1 MGKLLVVGLVG
12 VAAAM
17 SLGAG
22 TAMAQTP
29 ARGVGGAVGGGW
41 GGGFGGIPGGA
52 AGRRG
57 PALTPYLNLRR
68 GGSPAAN
75 YFLGVLPE
83 IDRRTTAAQQNA
95 AITDLERRV
104 EAPQT
109 TEDSLLEGRSLR
121 LPPTGHATYFGS
133 TGNYFGPSG
142 PLASPSPAI
151 GRPRG
156 R

>member
-1 MGKLLVVGLVG
+1 MKKLLVVGLVG
-12 VAAAM
+12 VAVTV
-17 SLGAG
+17 SLGAAAA
-22 TAMAQTP
+22 TAQTP
-29 ARGVGGAVGGGW
+29 VPGVGGAAGGGW

-68 GGSPAAN
+68 GGNPAAN

-83 IDRRTTAAQQNA
+83 IDRRTTATQQNA

-104 EAPQT
+104 DTPLASEEP
-109 TEDSLLEGRSLR
+109 LLEGRSVR

-142 PLASPSPAI
+142 PLASPSPGI